1 MVAPAYAQFA
11 MLKYVRLSEE
21 LVIRRAILQGEYLYG
36 RQVKVIV
43 SPAGLI
49 LDCDAIH
56 CVWSGREQFD
66 AWFRTNYNPLIV
78 VENSK

>member
-1 MVAPAYAQFA
+1 MVAPAFAQFA
-11 MLKYVRLSEE
+11 MLKYVRLGDE
-21 LVIRRAILQGEYLYG
+21 LVIRRAILQGDYLYG

-43 SPAGLI
+43 NPDGKI

-66 AWFRTNYNPLIV
+66 AWFRTNYNPLIAM
-78 VENSK
+78 EGPK